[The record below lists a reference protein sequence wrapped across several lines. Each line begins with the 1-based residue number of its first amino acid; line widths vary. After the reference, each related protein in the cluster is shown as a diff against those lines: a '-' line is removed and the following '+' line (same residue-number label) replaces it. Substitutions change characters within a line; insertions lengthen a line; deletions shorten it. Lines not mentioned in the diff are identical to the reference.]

1 MVVQEANVKLGLLA
15 EQISEDFRGA
25 GAALTSQSEFDHL
38 LLTAHWRIR
47 RFNDR
52 PATGQRNCVVPV
64 LACGSPCGWP

>member
-15 EQISEDFRGA
+15 EQIPEDFRGA

-38 LLTAHWRIR
+38 LLTAHLRIR

-52 PATGQRNCVVPV
+52 PATG
-64 LACGSPCGWP
+64 